1 MRDNETKPTSAEISA
16 WKRDTDGNHHKNVRI
31 KIGKWASKHSQNADV
46 KPVYEYLTNKIGNL
60 YDRAIVDHGFERED
74 FDAACMLTNVL
85 ISTIEQEYGK
95 ETAGMISVCL

>member
-46 KPVYEYLTNKIGNL
+46 KPVYDYLVAKIENL
-60 YDRAIVDHGFERED
+60 YARAVIDHGFEHED
-74 FDAACMLTNVL
+74 FEAAVMLTNVL
-85 ISTIEQEYGK
+85 IATIEQEYGK
-95 ETAGMISVCL
+95 ETADMISGCL